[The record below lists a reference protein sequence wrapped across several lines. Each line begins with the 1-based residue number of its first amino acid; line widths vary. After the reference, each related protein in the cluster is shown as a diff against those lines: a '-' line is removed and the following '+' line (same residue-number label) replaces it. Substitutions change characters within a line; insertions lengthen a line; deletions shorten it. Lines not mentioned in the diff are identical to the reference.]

1 MRSASTVDVIRS
13 SAMRLGGSDRDYDAL
28 LEAVGARSFVLLGE
42 ATHGT
47 REFYR
52 MRADITR
59 RLIDELGFEAV
70 AVEADWPDAYRLN
83 RYVRGEGADPQAR
96 ASFADFERFPQ
107 WMWRNEEVLRFIGWL
122 RERNAPLGPNQAAGF
137 YGLDMYS
144 LYRSAEAVIDYL
156 ERVDYEQ
163 ATIARRQYAALDHVR
178 DPQRYGYEAALGL
191 RPDCRGAALERL
203 VELMRR
209 APEYLSADGRIAG
222 DEQFFAERN
231 AHVVM
236 SAEAYY
242 REMFGGRANS
252 WNRRDE
258 HMTQTL
264 FALHRHLRA
273 QGRQGRIVVWAHNSH
288 LGDARAT
295 EMSEAG
301 EWNVGQLVREH
312 AGVDQV
318 LLVGFTTYT
327 GHVTA
332 AREWDGPAERRAVRP
347 ARADSY
353 EHLFYRSG
361 LDRFYLPLQGPPAEV
376 LREPMLER
384 AIGVIYLPETERASH
399 YFTAALSHQFDAV
412 FHLDETDAVEP
423 LDPTERWHREES
435 PETYPFG
442 A

>member
-1 MRSASTVDVIRS
+1 MINAIRS
-13 SAMRLGGSDRDYDAL
+13 SATRLDGSDRDYNAL
-28 LEAVGARSFVLLGE
+28 LAAVGERDFVLLGE

-59 RLIDELGFEAV
+59 RLIDQLGFEAV

-83 RYVRGEGADPQAR
+83 RYVQRQGGDVEAQA
-96 ASFADFERFPQ
+96 AFGDFQRFPQ
-107 WMWRNEEVLRFIGWL
+107 WMWCNEEVLRFIEWL
-122 RERNAPLGPNQAAGF
+122 RGYNASVTPNHSTGF

-144 LYRSAEAVIDYL
+144 LYRSAEAVIEYL
-156 ERVDYEQ
+156 EQVDYEQ
-163 ATIARRQYAALDHVR
+163 AAIARRQYAALDHVR

-191 RPDCRGAALERL
+191 RADCRDAAEQRL
-203 VELMRR
+203 VDLMRR
-209 APEYLSADGRIAG
+209 APEYLSADGRSAAE
-222 DEQFFAERN
+222 EQFFAERN

-242 REMFGGRANS
+242 REMFGRRADS
-252 WNRRDE
+252 WNRRDA

-273 QGRQGRIVVWAHNSH
+273 QGRPGRIVVWAHNSH

-301 EWNVGQLVREH
+301 EWNVGQLVREQ
-312 AGVDQV
+312 AGAARS

-332 AREWDGPAERRAVRP
+332 AREWDGPAERRRVRP
-347 ARADSY
+347 AHPDSC
-353 EHLFYRSG
+353 ENAFYRSG
-361 LDRFYLPLQGPPAEV
+361 LDRFYLPLHGDAAQA
-376 LREPMLER
+376 LRAPMLER
-384 AIGVIYLPETERASH
+384 AIGVIYLPESERASH
-399 YFTAALSHQFDAV
+399 YFNASLSQQFDAV
-412 FHLDETDAVEP
+412 FHVDETDAVEP
-423 LDPTERWHREES
+423 LDAPRYRRSEQ
-435 PETYPFG
+435 PAETSSSTP
-442 A
+442 